1 MTVYPIFLN
10 NLNGRRCVVIGGDH
24 EAERK
29 AEGLLEC
36 DADVVVI
43 SPDVTP
49 ELRAWADG
57 GRLTWHVRDYQAGD
71 LRGAFLAIV
80 SETNPARTAP
90 IWEEAEAEKVLLN
103 AMDDVPHCTFVAGSV
118 IRRGPLV
125 VSISTSGCAPALAV
139 RLREQL
145 EETFRPFYGDFLELS
160 RALRPAMVKAFP
172 DFETRRERW
181 YALVDSDLLGRFAS
195 GDHDAT
201 CACIADVAGPDVAA
215 AARDHL
221 EHRAAHEALPA

>member
-10 NLNGRRCVVIGGDH
+10 NLSGRRCVVIGGDH

-36 DADVVVI
+36 GAEVVVV

-49 ELRAWADG
+49 PLRRWADD
-57 GRLTWHVRDYQAGD
+57 GRLAWEARAYRRGD

-80 SETNPARTAP
+80 SETNPEATAP
-90 IWEEAEAEKVLLN
+90 IWDEAEAEKVLLN
-103 AMDDVPHCTFVAGSV
+103 AMDDVPHCSFVAGSV

-139 RLREQL
+139 RLRERMEQ
-145 EETFRPFYGDFLELS
+145 TFTPVYGDFLDLT
-160 RALRPAMVKAFP
+160 RALRPAMVAAFP
-172 DFETRRERW
+172 DFETRRARW
-181 YALVDSDLLGRFAS
+181 YALIDSDLFNLFAA
-195 GDHDAT
+195 GDVDAA
-201 CACIADVAGPDVAA
+201 CACITEVAGPDVAA
-215 AARDHL
+215 AAREHL
-221 EHRAAHEALPA
+221 WREVDRAPLPA

>member
-1 MTVYPIFLN
+1 MTPYPIFLN
-10 NLNGRRCVVIGGDH
+10 NLHGRRCVIIGGDH

-36 DADVVVI
+36 HADVVVI
-43 SPDVTP
+43 SPEVTP
-49 ELRAWADG
+49 VLQTWIED
-57 GRLTWHVRDYQAGD
+57 GRLAWHARDYRAGD

-90 IWEEAEAEKVLLN
+90 IWEEAEKEKVLLN
-103 AMDDVPHCTFVAGSV
+103 AMDDIPHCTFVAGSV

-139 RLREQL
+139 RLRERL
-145 EETFRPFYGDFLELS
+145 EETFRPFYGDFLRLS
-160 RALRPAMVKAFP
+160 RALRPAMVQAFP
-172 DFETRRERW
+172 NFETRRERW
-181 YALVDSDLLGRFAS
+181 YALVDSDLLDRFAT

-215 AARDHL
+215 AARAHL
-221 EHRAAHEALPA
+221 QQHANASLPA